1 MNSSQ
6 VEQELSRRLELFNR
20 AKNIAVSGLN
30 TPSNLKELGIYGG
43 ASGVWVNKTLTSQID
58 PAGVAVGLLHTGK
71 HYDDDIDDTG
81 VLYHYPTTSRPEA
94 RDQNEIEAIKNLLK
108 FNLPVFVI
116 RNVGA
121 LKKIDLAWLND
132 FDDNLRICVLTFQG
146 IDAQKNK
153 FAAPKSEIPIELFGN
168 HRKTKAEIYRA
179 ERDPHFKFHIL
190 QRFDGTCVVTG
201 TDVIQVLDAAHI
213 IPVANRGTESAENGL
228 LLTASAHRSFDAG
241 LWAIS
246 PDTLKLET
254 QPDGPNLKRLKIGI
268 DDLAHLEG
276 KLNREALEYRYKN
289 LFLRKISA

>member
-1 MNSSQ
+1 MTSLIEN
-6 VEQELSRRLELFNR
+6 ELERRLGLFNK
-20 AKNIAVSGLN
+20 AKALSKSGLN
-30 TPSNLKELGIYGG
+30 TPTELTDLGIYGG
-43 ASGVWVNKTLTSQID
+43 KSGVWVNKTRTSLLD
-58 PAGVAVGLLHTGK
+58 PTGVAVGLLHTGK
-71 HYDDDIDDTG
+71 HYDDDIDETG
-81 VLYHYPTTSRPEA
+81 VLYHYPTTLRA
-94 RDQNEIEAIKNLLK
+94 GLRDSNEIQAIKNLIK
-108 FNLPVFVI
+108 FNLPVFII
-116 RNVGA
+116 RDVGN

-132 FDDNLRICVLTFQG
+132 FDDNLRICILTFQG
-146 IDAQKNK
+146 LDAKKNK
-153 FAAPKSEIPIELFGN
+153 FAAPKPEIPIELFGN

-190 QRFDGTCVVTG
+190 QRFDGACVVTG

-241 LWAIS
+241 LWAIN
-246 PDTLKLET
+246 PETLKLET

-268 DDLAHLEG
+268 DDLKHLED